1 MNLVYRNKAGGQPWA
16 NRLAEESILVY
27 VLKLRD
33 RCRSGLSGSPGKR
46 VLGKTNRGFE
56 SLPVRTLMRTGCLIS
71 RRGRTDGAGAGL
83 RGRNP
88 DRNLSLKNGPIPP
101 CSTLL
106 RPAVAGLRRA
116 GRTEIFTHAKVAKGA
131 KGMLFINL

>member
-1 MNLVYRNKAGGQPWA
+1 MGRGADMALVYRNEAGGQPWA

-56 SLPVRTLMRTGCLIS
+56 SLPVRPYYVPQS
-71 RRGRTDGAGAGL
+71 RDFEGLGGQGYLLTQRPGRG
-83 RGRNP
+83 
-88 DRNLSLKNGPIPP
+88 I
-101 CSTLL
+101 
-106 RPAVAGLRRA
+106 
-116 GRTEIFTHAKVAKGA
+116 
-131 KGMLFINL
+131 LFIYLWVRGGRGVRFWDFITQRSQRAEGG

>member
-1 MNLVYRNKAGGQPWA
+1 MNLVYRNNARGQPWA

-56 SLPVRTLMRTGCLIS
+56 SLPVRPYYVPQSRDFEGLGGRGYLLTQRSQRGCF
-71 RRGRTDGAGAGL
+71 
-83 RGRNP
+83 
-88 DRNLSLKNGPIPP
+88 
-101 CSTLL
+101 LL
-106 RPAVAGLRRA
+106 
-116 GRTEIFTHAKVAKGA
+116 TFE
-131 KGMLFINL
+131 

>member
-1 MNLVYRNKAGGQPWA
+1 MNLVYRNLSRGQPWA

-56 SLPVRTLMRTGCLIS
+56 SLPVRPYYVPQS
-71 RRGRTDGAGAGL
+71 RDFEGLGGQGVSYPRGEERMAQGQ
-83 RGRNP
+83 
-88 DRNLSLKNGPIPP
+88 
-101 CSTLL
+101 
-106 RPAVAGLRRA
+106 V
-116 GRTEIFTHAKVAKGA
+116 
-131 KGMLFINL
+131 